1 MTRNAQFLARF
12 APLGMPMPAAAVP
25 WTIFHHD
32 NNELTG
38 ISKRRKKIF
47 VNLELCRSLPRFF

>member
-1 MTRNAQFLARF
+1 MQPCREERSPLARF
-12 APLGMPMPAAAVP
+12 APLGMPMLGASAP

-38 ISKRRKKIF
+38 ILERRRKNF
-47 VNLELCRSLPRFF
+47 VNLELCR